1 MWLSGCACD
10 PGSCRAGGSSDT
22 FLSINAVDGKAGVA
36 GAAWSMQSP
45 AHAGGCGQ
53 ESVCEELGVLSSC
66 QSEASVTI
74 DLCWHMI

>member
-1 MWLSGCACD
+1 M
-10 PGSCRAGGSSDT
+10 
-22 FLSINAVDGKAGVA
+22 DGKAGVA
-36 GAAWSMQSP
+36 GAAWSMKSP
-45 AHAGGCGQ
+45 EHAGGCGQ